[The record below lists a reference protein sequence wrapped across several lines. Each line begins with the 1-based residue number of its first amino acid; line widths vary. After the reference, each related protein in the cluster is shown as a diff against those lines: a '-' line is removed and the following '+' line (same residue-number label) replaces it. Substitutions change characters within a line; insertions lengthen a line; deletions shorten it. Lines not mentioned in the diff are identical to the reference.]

1 MKTNESRITGIIG
14 TLAVHALVI
23 ALLLLIVLRAPEHQD
38 DESGMEV
45 ALGDVRVAKGS
56 APAYRYTPVEAVQ
69 PEVTPTPKAIENTAP
84 PVKAEPLITQHDEE
98 SAPVETAE
106 QIEARKKAEAEKKA
120 AETAAAQMANA
131 FGKSSQMEAKGTAE
145 ASEIGTQGAAE
156 GNPTAQSASGNG
168 IQGSWDLGG
177 RSLVGSL
184 PTPTENV
191 QNEGRVVVNITVN
204 AQGEVIGTS
213 INVSRTNTSDANLRN
228 AAERAAKRARFNNI
242 GGGENQVGTIVY
254 YFKLR

>member
-1 MKTNESRITGIIG
+1 MKTNESSITGIIG

-45 ALGDVRVAKGS
+45 ALGDVPMAKGS

-168 IQGSWDLGG
+168 VSGTYDLGG
-177 RSLVGSL
+177 RSLVGAL

-242 GGGENQVGTIVY
+242 GSGENQVGTIVY

>member
-1 MKTNESRITGIIG
+1 MKTNESSITGIIG

-145 ASEIGTQGAAE
+145 ATAVGTQGAPE
-156 GNPTAQSASGNG
+156 GSATAQSASGNG

-177 RSLVGSL
+177 RSLVGAL

-213 INVSRTNTSDANLRN
+213 INVSRTNTSDVNLRN

-242 GGGENQVGTIVY
+242 GSGENQVGTIVY